1 MLISSERPW
10 AITLE
15 NSKRHIQM
23 KRNLA
28 TLCLVA
34 CVAFSSPAARAQSA
48 SDATEAVREAI
59 SDLLDDF
66 DGFKDSEIFRRCV
79 YGCGSE
85 NPGNE
90 WRDRS
95 KRSSGRPCGVRR
107 SRPGSKMPSANCGRW
122 AEPTPEAMPAK
133 QLNCASASRLC
144 WKSKIATTNQ
154 ANSRNRS
161 RHIFP
166 HRRPQPEKRPY
177 RHPQRNYLAS
187 RLI

>member
-34 CVAFSSPAARAQSA
+34 CVAFSSPAARAQSGGA
-48 SDATEAVREAI
+48 SMGVAARIRVTSGAT
-59 SDLLDDF
+59 
-66 DGFKDSEIFRRCV
+66 G
-79 YGCGSE
+79 
-85 NPGNE
+85 
-90 WRDRS
+90 S

-122 AEPTPEAMPAK
+122 AGPTPEAMPAK

>member
-1 MLISSERPW
+1 
-10 AITLE
+10 
-15 NSKRHIQM
+15 M

-59 SDLLDDF
+59 SDLLNDF

-90 WRDRS
+90 WRDSIKTLQRQAM
-95 KRSSGRPCGVRR
+95 RR
-107 SRPGSKMPSANCGRW
+107 EDVPTNSKMPLANCGRW
-122 AEPTPEAMPAK
+122 AGPTPEAMPAK
-133 QLNCASASRLC
+133 QPNCASASRLC
-144 WKSKIATTNQ
+144 WKSEEPAKSTVKPKDFVQSPLMISYSKQGLLRA
-154 ANSRNRS
+154 
-161 RHIFP
+161 
-166 HRRPQPEKRPY
+166 
-177 RHPQRNYLAS
+177 
-187 RLI
+187 